1 MALWGN
7 RDDKPS
13 SGTIAINGGTGVVT
27 GAGTAFLTQTKIID
41 ALINIEI
48 LHYNDDYEKE
58 YLTLDNLIKK
68 LIMFIDY
75 SIKFKET
82 EDNKSIII
90 SLEWMCKLLERATG
104 RDRIKL

>member
-1 MALWGN
+1 
-7 RDDKPS
+7 
-13 SGTIAINGGTGVVT
+13 
-27 GAGTAFLTQTKIID
+27 
-41 ALINIEI
+41 
-48 LHYNDDYEKE
+48 
-58 YLTLDNLIKK
+58 
-68 LIMFIDY
+68 MFIDY